1 MDYSLETPRQ
11 DVSCCIRLPCDVLT
25 IPQWMTL
32 GQLAER
38 YGQSVM
44 DITKRQG
51 VQLRWIQIKDVP
63 AIFSALSRVD
73 MSPLQTG
80 FDNVRNVMS
89 CPMAGINLDQV
100 LNVV

>member
-1 MDYSLETPRQ
+1 MLR
-11 DVSCCIRLPCDVLT
+11 IRLPCDVLT